1 MLSSFGGTTTE
12 TALQIKILEPHFNRC
27 NWKLNVN
34 MMRKTKVN
42 INKSSGLSLIEL
54 LVSMVLGLTLATG
67 VVQIYAGSN
76 TTERDR
82 EARQRIQENG
92 RFSLNFL
99 SQQVRMA
106 GYLGCL
112 GLEGVS
118 VNNILSAAPAT
129 FQPQYGIQGWE
140 ATGTAPGTINNSANN
155 VAVVATNTAE
165 WTNGEAGHVIPTFNA
180 VPNSDIVRIW
190 GAAGSPGMVSL
201 VTEGT
206 GVVTPSF
213 VAENDVGIAVDD
225 FVLLSD
231 CEQADF
237 AQACV
242 VAPIGAGTT
251 STILLSTTCSP
262 GNVASSRISSRA
274 GPGIPPAEVVRL
286 QGTIFYVGKR
296 GDTATNVSS
305 LFRRELS
312 ATGTAGVAE
321 ELIEGVESMQIL
333 YGINVDLDIRNT
345 VDAYIPANL
354 VTGFSKVISVRISLL
369 MQSVEDGSVPAPQ
382 AYTFDGVLY
391 DGGGGNGNLPV
402 DNRVRRVFTSTI
414 GLRNR
419 ALGT

>member
-1 MLSSFGGTTTE
+1 V
-12 TALQIKILEPHFNRC
+12 I
-27 NWKLNVN
+27 
-34 MMRKTKVN
+34 MMRKTTMN
-42 INKSSGLSLIEL
+42 IKKSRGLSLIEL

-92 RFSLNFL
+92 RFALNFM

-112 GLEGVS
+112 GLQGVS
-118 VNNILSAAPAT
+118 VNNILDAAPAT
-129 FQPQYGIQGWE
+129 FQPQFGIQGWE
-140 ATGTAPGTINNSANN
+140 ATGTSPGTINNSAND
-155 VAVVATNTAE
+155 VATVATNTAE

-190 GAAGSPGMVSL
+190 GAAGSPGIVSSI
-201 VTEGT
+201 TA

-213 VAENDVGIAVDD
+213 VAENDVGIAVND
-225 FVLLSD
+225 FVLISD

-237 AQACV
+237 VQACAI
-242 VAPIGAGTT
+242 APAGATT
-251 STILLSTTCSP
+251 STILLSTACSP
-262 GNVASSRISSRA
+262 GNVASSSISSQTSPA
-274 GPGIPPAEVVRL
+274 SPAEVVRL

-296 GDTATNVSS
+296 GDLATNGSS

-333 YGINVDLDIRNT
+333 YGINVDQDIRNT
-345 VDAYIPANL
+345 VDAYIPADL
-354 VTGFSKVISVRISLL
+354 VTEFSKVISIRISLL
-369 MQSVEDGSVPAPQ
+369 MQSVEDGSVPAAQ

-391 DGGGGNGNLPV
+391 DGASGNGNLPV

-419 ALGT
+419 ALGA